1 MEENV
6 ENYRNRSKLILEGL
20 QLKIGEIGKE
30 IYSFNPIEHSN
41 NLLKLLNISSREK
54 AIYSDYLCEIVDFT
68 IREHKNAIGKVSSHM
83 KENGLMVGTIV
94 NLSFCCAG
102 AGIGRLIDKNSGSII
117 GTMGGL
123 IAFSFFSRAF
133 SNIYADMLYTRYT
146 DVKGYYKGLDE
157 IRTKTLK
164 RLEDGMQR

>member
-1 MEENV
+1 
-6 ENYRNRSKLILEGL
+6 
-20 QLKIGEIGKE
+20 
-30 IYSFNPIEHSN
+30 
-41 NLLKLLNISSREK
+41 
-54 AIYSDYLCEIVDFT
+54 
-68 IREHKNAIGKVSSHM
+68 
-83 KENGLMVGTIV
+83 MVGTIV